1 MSSKDTLKSFTEPG
15 ALSSTASADLP
26 LPRRALRD
34 RFDLLASR
42 ARCRRDPRGQYP
54 EAQAGDDAVFAKC
67 GQKLV
72 RRSREPPEQHAEE
85 RVPPRC
91 LQVGARVGEKR
102 RDAALPAG
110 GMAAVDEVA
119 EWVEEGVL
127 GEREPEREAA
137 RARANAAAQLVE
149 DEAEERAVDRVQ
161 GEAGGA

>member
-102 RDAALPAG
+102 RGAAPPPG
-110 GMAAVDEVA
+110 GGGGGG
-119 EWVEEGVL
+119 EGGEGGEGGGL
-127 GEREPEREAA
+127 GE
-137 RARANAAAQLVE
+137 
-149 DEAEERAVDRVQ
+149 
-161 GEAGGA
+161 GGPQ